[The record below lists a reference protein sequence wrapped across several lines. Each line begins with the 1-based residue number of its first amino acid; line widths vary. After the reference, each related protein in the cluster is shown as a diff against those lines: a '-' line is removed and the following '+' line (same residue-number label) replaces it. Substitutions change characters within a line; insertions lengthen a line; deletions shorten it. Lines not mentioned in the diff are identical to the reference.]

1 MILENYQTLRLQ
13 FRSLSLLDKEPLLA
27 FFNDPQ
33 ATAYLS
39 IDSEDVNNYA
49 NVWIERQLKRYKS
62 IGVGLCAIELRGTGE
77 FVGQCGLVRQ
87 FVDGIPKWEVGY
99 HLLPRYWGNG
109 YATEAAMAC
118 RDFCFENEM
127 AETLISIVDPLNVRS
142 ITVAKR
148 NGMCFWKETIFKDVP
163 VHVYKIRRE
172 DWEKLVE

>member
-13 FRSLSLLDKEPLLA
+13 FRSLSLLDKEPLAA

-33 ATAYLS
+33 ATAYLPVHS
-39 IDSEDVNNYA
+39 DVNNYA
-49 NVWIERQLKRYKS
+49 NVWIEQQLKRYKS

-142 ITVAKR
+142 IAVAKR
-148 NGMCFWKETIFKDVP
+148 SGMCFWKETIFKDVP